1 MPWNKPGD
9 SNDPWSQKPGNQGGG
24 PPDLDEVF
32 RNLTKKF
39 GGIFGSSGSSSGSGS
54 KGGRGGKWRKLI
66 WIGVLGVIVL
76 WAMYDRF
83 GFYIVKQAERGVELR
98 FGEYKRTTTAGL
110 NWHIPFPIESVEIVN
125 VDEVREVSNKT
136 SMLTQDENIVE
147 ISLEAQ
153 YKIKN
158 AEDYKFN
165 LRNPDI
171 TVKDAMESAVREIVG
186 KSTIDFVLFEGR
198 AQISSATRELL
209 QRIMDGYISGIYIQ
223 KVNLEKSLP
232 PDQVKAAFSDAIKSR
247 EDYDRYIKEAE
258 AYANSI
264 LPQARGEAA
273 RLLQEANAYRDRVI
287 ANSEGEAKRFLKL
300 LYEYEKA
307 PDVTRERLYLEAVE
321 SVFANSN
328 KVLMDV
334 EEGNNLLYLPLDQLI
349 KRHTMMN
356 SPDNA
361 AQGTFSD
368 SEYDADR
375 QRDSSNRFQRGRE
388 RR

>member
-1 MPWNKPGD
+1 MPWNRPGD
-9 SNDPWSQKPGNQGGG
+9 NNDLWGRKPGNQGGA

-39 GGIFGSSGSSSGSGS
+39 GGIFGSSGSSSGSGG
-54 KGGRGGKWRKLI
+54 KGGRGRGRMII
-66 WIGVLGVIVL
+66 WIGVLAVIVL
-76 WAMYDRF
+76 WGMYDRF

-110 NWHIPFPIESVEIVN
+110 NWHIPFPIESVEVVN

-147 ISLEAQ
+147 VSLEAQ

-165 LRNPDI
+165 LRNPDV

-186 KSTIDFVLFEGR
+186 KSSIDFVLFEGR

-209 QRIMDGYISGIYIQ
+209 QGIMDEYHSGIYIQ

-300 LYEYEKA
+300 LGEYEKA

-321 SVFANSN
+321 SVYANSN

-334 EEGNNLLYLPLDQLI
+334 EGGNNLLYLPLDQLI
-349 KRHTMMN
+349 KRHTETN
-356 SPDNA
+356 PSNTVQDA
-361 AQGTFSD
+361 FDEG
-368 SEYDADR
+368 EYDTDSR
-375 QRDSSNRFQRGRE
+375 RDGSNRFQRNRE

>member
-9 SNDPWSQKPGNQGGG
+9 NNDPWSRKPGNQG

-39 GGIFGSSGSSSGSGS
+39 GGIFGSGSSSGSGG
-54 KGGRGGKWRKLI
+54 KGGRSSKVI
-66 WIGVLGVIVL
+66 WIGLLAVVAL
-76 WAMYDRF
+76 WGMYDRF

-110 NWHIPFPIESVEIVN
+110 NWHIPFPIERVEIVN
-125 VDEVREVSNKT
+125 IDEVREVSNKT
-136 SMLTQDENIVE
+136 AMLTQDENIVE
-147 ISLEAQ
+147 VSLEAQ

-165 LRNPDI
+165 LRNPDV
-171 TVKDAMESAVREIVG
+171 TVKNAMESAVREIVG
-186 KSTIDFVLFEGR
+186 KNSIDFVLFEGR
-198 AQISSATRELL
+198 AQISSTTRELL
-209 QRIMDGYISGIYIQ
+209 QGIMDEYGSGIYIQ

-287 ANSEGEAKRFLKL
+287 ANSEGETKRFIKL
-300 LYEYEKA
+300 LGEYEKA

-321 SVFANSN
+321 SVYANSN

-334 EEGNNLLYLPLDQLI
+334 EGGNNLLYLPLDQLI
-349 KRHTMMN
+349 RQHTSIN
-356 SPDNA
+356 TSGATPGAFGNE
-361 AQGTFSD
+361 
-368 SEYDADR
+368 EYDG
-375 QRDSSNRFQRGRE
+375 QGSSNRPQRGRE
-388 RR
+388 SR